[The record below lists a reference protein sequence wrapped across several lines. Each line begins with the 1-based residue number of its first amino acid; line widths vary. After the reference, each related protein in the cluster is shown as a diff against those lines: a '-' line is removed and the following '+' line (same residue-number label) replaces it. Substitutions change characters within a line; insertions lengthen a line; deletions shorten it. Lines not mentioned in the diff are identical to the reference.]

1 VREAIDEEDLIE
13 EAEVEHNEVK
23 QLIAELEDLEPGGDH
38 YDAKVKVMGENVEH
52 HVEEEEEEMFPAA
65 KKAKVDTAELGARMM
80 QRKQELEQN
89 SSQLSAKSDT
99 AA

>member
-1 VREAIDEEDLIE
+1 MKRVIADLLEMDADADEDQFE
-13 EAEVEHNEVK
+13 
-23 QLIAELEDLEPGGDH
+23 
-38 YDAKVKVMGENVEH
+38 AKVKVLQENVEH

>member
-1 VREAIDEEDLIE
+1 
-13 EAEVEHNEVK
+13 
-23 QLIAELEDLEPGGDH
+23 
-38 YDAKVKVMGENVEH
+38 MGENVEH